1 MEEYLDF
8 SEPAEEFN
16 KLKSKIRL
24 LISEQLFDEALELI
38 GAIPSKCFSFDL
50 SATNS
55 LPVEDIMVFLHNHR
69 QLNHFELLMM
79 GDLFMLEGEVFYKL
93 KQYSQSKSLYEK
105 SQQVFTFLSTLK
117 GKTFPIK
124 FEEKLIK
131 IQVML
136 RAISIEINQ

>member
-1 MEEYLDF
+1 MEDYLDF

-16 KLKSKIRL
+16 KLKNKIRL

-38 GAIPSKCFSFDL
+38 AAIPSKCFSFDL
-50 SATNS
+50 SATNN

-79 GDLFMLEGEVFYKL
+79 GDLFMLEGEVYYKL
-93 KQYSQSKSLYEK
+93 KQFSQSKNLYEK
-105 SQQVFTFLSTLK
+105 SQKVFTFLSTLK

-136 RAISIEINQ
+136 RTINIEIKQ